1 MLRSALHRIAQN
13 RALGTALARGPL
25 QFERFVGGA
34 SVSDAIT
41 VAERVANEGFRLSM
55 ERATG
60 LHGGA
65 PDDVLADLVDMIRA
79 LDDAGLAP
87 IAEVAVFPHSLGLVG
102 DAGSVD
108 GRVRELCETAED
120 HGVAVMI
127 GMGDT
132 ASVAPTL
139 ELVRT
144 LRDRGHRVGVT
155 LQASQRRTQ
164 RDCSD
169 FSDGPVRL
177 VKGAY
182 RAHGGAVFTSPLEV
196 DKSYVRCARVLLK
209 DTANAVSFATHD
221 ARIIEIVESLIPRY
235 DRSLHDIEFAY
246 FLGRHESQRDRVL
259 RLGYPVRVYIPFGP
273 QWFERLVD
281 GLAEQ
286 PANLTWALRSLLP
299 GA

>member
-1 MLRSALHRIAQN
+1 
-13 RALGTALARGPL
+13 
-25 QFERFVGGA
+25 
-34 SVSDAIT
+34 
-41 VAERVANEGFRLSM
+41 
-55 ERATG
+55 
-60 LHGGA
+60 
-65 PDDVLADLVDMIRA
+65 
-79 LDDAGLAP
+79 
-87 IAEVAVFPHSLGLVG
+87 
-102 DAGSVD
+102 
-108 GRVRELCETAED
+108 
-120 HGVAVMI
+120 MI

-132 ASVAPTL
+132 ESVVPTL
-139 ELVRT
+139 EVVRT
-144 LRDRGHRVGVT
+144 LRDAGHSVGVT
-155 LQASQRRTQ
+155 LQASQRRSQ
-164 RDCSD
+164 RDCVD

-182 RAHGGAVFTSPLEV
+182 RVHGGDVFTSPLEV
-196 DKSYVRCARVLLK
+196 DKSYVRCARVLLQATK
-209 DTANAVSFATHD
+209 ATASFATHD
-221 ARIIEIVESLIPRY
+221 ARIIEIVESLVPRY

>member
-13 RALGTALARGPL
+13 RALGTALANSPL
-25 QFERFVGGA
+25 QLERFVGGA
-34 SVSDAIT
+34 SVADAIN

-60 LHGGA
+60 MHGGD
-65 PDDVLADLVDMIRA
+65 PDAVLTDLVDMIRA
-79 LDDAGLAP
+79 LDDADLAA
-87 IAEVAVFPHSLGLVG
+87 IAEVAVFPHSLGLAE
-102 DAGSVD
+102 DAATATRHVQ
-108 GRVRELCETAED
+108 ELCDVAAA

-127 GMGDT
+127 GMGD
-132 ASVAPTL
+132 AQFVAPTL
-139 ELVRT
+139 AIVRT
-144 LRDRGHRVGVT
+144 VRDSGHDVGVT
-155 LQASQRRTQ
+155 LQAAHRRSQ
-164 RDCSD
+164 RDCVD
-169 FSDGPVRL
+169 FADGPIRL

-182 RAHGGAVFTSPLEV
+182 RVQGGEVFTSPLEV
-196 DKSYVRCARVLLK
+196 DKSYVRCARVLLQNS
-209 DTANAVSFATHD
+209 TEAASFATHD
-221 ARIIEIVESLIPRY
+221 ARIIEIVESLAPRY

-259 RLGYPVRVYIPFGP
+259 HLGYPVRVYIPFGP